1 MPKRPLTWFLL
12 IWSGLFAIWLIYAV
26 SVTGSA
32 LEDCAPGD
40 SLCEAGNAGSAVGGT
55 IGVGLILFLWFL
67 VFVPMLIV
75 WFVRR
80 PQTRLCPACGA
91 EAKRGVTRCTSCGHD
106 FAAAAAT
113 AAAPEGPGGPGVP
126 PPPAS

>member
-12 IWSGLFAIWLIYAV
+12 IWSGLFAIWLISAV

-80 PQTRLCPACGA
+80 PQTRLCPVCGA

-113 AAAPEGPGGPGVP
+113 AAAPGGPGVP